1 MTTRRNFTSA
11 LGGAA
16 ALASLGLS
24 ARAQTAPEV
33 ARILVGFPAGGTTDA
48 LSRRIADKLRGPY
61 AAHVVVE
68 NKPGAGGQI
77 AITTLKDSPA
87 DVSTLLLTPSS
98 MLSIYPFTYP
108 KLPYRLEDVA
118 PVSVACFFSH
128 GLGVGPAVPA
138 SIKSINDFL
147 AWAKANPDK
156 ANYGSP
162 AAGSMP
168 HLITAVL
175 TKITGSDLKH
185 IAYRGS
191 APGIQDL
198 LGGQI
203 SAMSSPVGDFL
214 PYLKTGKLRLL
225 AVWGK
230 TRSSF
235 APDVATYREQGYPLT
250 MREWYGF
257 FLPAKAGAQT
267 VRRRLP
273 AARAGAARRGRQP
286 GTAGPASS
294 VFLTRTAG
302 RLAQGRR
309 RGMAPADQASGLHR
323 RILMDAGPA
332 LQRMGQAGAENPA
345 W

>member
-1 MTTRRNFTSA
+1 MTTRRNFSRA

-16 ALASLGLS
+16 ALASLGLPFS
-24 ARAQTAPEV
+24 ARAQATPEF

-48 LSRRIADKLRGPY
+48 LSRRIADKLRGQY
-61 AAHVVVE
+61 ATNVMVE

-77 AITTLKDSPA
+77 AITALKDGPA
-87 DVSTLLLTPSS
+87 DGSTLLLTPSS

-108 KLPYRLEDVA
+108 RLPYRLEDLA

-138 SIKSINDFL
+138 TVKSLKDFL
-147 AWAKANPDK
+147 AWTKANPDK

-168 HLITAVL
+168 HLVAALLGKL
-175 TKITGSDLKH
+175 TGADLKH
-185 IAYRGS
+185 IPYRGS

-225 AVWGK
+225 AVSGK
-230 TRSSF
+230 TRNPF
-235 APDVATYREQGYPLT
+235 APDVSTYREQGYPLT

-257 FLPAKAGAQT
+257 FLPGRASAQT
-267 VRRRLP
+267 VRRAAAYLP
-273 AARAGAARRGRQP
+273 PALGQP
-286 GTAGPASS
+286 DVISS
-294 VFLTRTAG
+294 
-302 RLAQGRR
+302 LAQVGMEVQSSSPEQLADWLKADAEEWRR
-309 RGMAPADQASGLHR
+309 LIKQVGFT
-323 RILMDAGPA
+323 
-332 LQRMGQAGAENPA
+332 AES
-345 W
+345 